1 MDEQLYADFRPEEL
15 ILRDHL
21 AVDRTILANERTFLA
36 YIRTALYLIA
46 AGVSFIKFFEDVA
59 VIAVGWLFVP
69 AGLIMFMIGIR
80 RYRKMKGVIDAVRK
94 LRRPPPGVGKGAPA
108 AGA

>member
-1 MDEQLYADFRPEEL
+1 MAEQPYTQFRPEEL

-46 AGVSFIKFFEDVA
+46 AGATFIHIFEEVA
-59 VIAVGWLFVP
+59 VVAVGWLFLP
-69 AGLIMFMIGIR
+69 SGILMLIIGIR
-80 RYRKMKGVIDAVRK
+80 RYRRMKEVIDAVRK
-94 LRRPPPGVGKGAPA
+94 LQRPPPGVG
-108 AGA
+108 